1 MMMYSQNGGIDVP
14 EIDAVSTC
22 QKFPLEWT
30 RQPWIRPD
38 GRPDVF
44 IPPDWETRFG
54 GAALVELA
62 RSTFPDNGAGLGL
75 DSPALATAEITDYLA
90 RTVYPT
96 LSS

>member
-1 MMMYSQNGGIDVP
+1 MMMFCRNGGIDVP

-30 RQPWIRPD
+30 LTPWIRPD
-38 GRPDVF
+38 RRPDVS
-44 IPPDWETRFG
+44 IPPDWETRLN

-75 DSPALATAEITDYLA
+75 DSPALATAAITDYLA
-90 RTVYPT
+90 RTVYP
-96 LSS
+96 S

>member
-1 MMMYSQNGGIDVP
+1 MMMYSRNGGIDVSDL
-14 EIDAVSTC
+14 DAISTC
-22 QKFPLEWT
+22 HSHPSEWT

-38 GRPDVF
+38 GRPDIF

-75 DSPALATAEITDYLA
+75 SSPALATAEIADYLA
-90 RTVYPT
+90 RTVHP
-96 LSS
+96 SS